1 MDIYGLVGKNIS
13 HSFSPDYFNQWFKK
27 KNINA
32 EYQLFDIDD
41 ISTLTELIT
50 NNENIVG
57 LNVTI
62 PYKKFVLNIMDE
74 VHHVAHVSGSINTIK
89 IQRKNGI
96 PYLTGFNTDVIGFEK
111 TLKPI
116 IKNRKEIKA
125 LILGSGGSACSVAYV
140 LRKLGVFFY
149 FVSRQPVKVTHTKY
163 EYLNKSDIEEYNLI
177 INTTPLGMWP
187 NTNDFPPIPY
197 EYITSNNILYDLIYN
212 PKETMFLKKG
222 KEKGAL
228 CNNGLDMLE
237 IQAKESW
244 KKWKDKKFSFL

>member
-32 EYQLFDIDD
+32 EYRLFDIDD
-41 ISTLTELIT
+41 ISTLKEIIASDKD
-50 NNENIVG
+50 IVG

-62 PYKKFVLNIMDE
+62 PYKKFVSNIIDK
-74 VHHVAHVSGSINTIK
+74 VHPIAHVSGSINTIK
-89 IQRKNGI
+89 IQRNNGV
-96 PYLTGFNTDVIGFEK
+96 PYLTGYNTDVTGFEK

-116 IKNRKEIKA
+116 IRKRKEIKA

-140 LRKLGVFFY
+140 LRKLGIFFY
-149 FVSRQPVKVTHTKY
+149 FVSRQPVKVTQTKY
-163 EYLNKSDIEEYNLI
+163 DYLNKSDLEDYNLI

-187 NTNDFPPIPY
+187 NTDNLPPIPY
-197 EYITSNNILYDLIYN
+197 EYLTGNHILYDLIYN
-212 PKETMFLKKG
+212 PEETMFLKKG
-222 KEKGAL
+222 KENGAI
-228 CNNGLDMLE
+228 CKNGLEMLE

-244 KKWKDKKFSFL
+244 KKWRVRKFNF